1 MSEFASEWIDHD
13 MIFTSFRA
21 WRERLGRYRL
31 EGSKCAGC
39 GEIWFPRRHGVCPKC
54 HGRDFAPYQCPHT
67 GEVIE
72 FIIKDNPFTDLSGTQ
87 YHGRGKRVIAMI
99 RLDDGLHVA
108 ADLEDCSPA
117 DVHPGMRV
125 KLSTRKWMRES
136 NSNWQYGYKFTP
148 AG

>member
-1 MSEFASEWIDHD
+1 MSQFASEWIDHD

-39 GEIWFPRRHGVCPKC
+39 GEIWFPQRHGVCPKC
-54 HGRDFAPYQCPHT
+54 YGRELTPYQCPHS

-72 FIIKDNPFTDLSGTQ
+72 FLIKDNPFTDLSGTQ
-87 YHGRGKRVIAMI
+87 YHGRGKRIIAMI

-108 ADLEDCSPA
+108 ADIEDCSPS
-117 DVHPGMRV
+117 DVHTGMRV
-125 KLSTRKWMRES
+125 RLITRKWMRES
-136 NSNWQYGYKFTP
+136 NSNWQYGYKFAP
-148 AG
+148 AR